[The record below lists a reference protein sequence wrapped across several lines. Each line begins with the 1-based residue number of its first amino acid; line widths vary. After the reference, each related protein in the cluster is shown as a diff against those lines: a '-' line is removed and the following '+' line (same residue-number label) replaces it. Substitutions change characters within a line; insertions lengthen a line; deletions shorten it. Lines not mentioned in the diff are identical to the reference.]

1 MQNRIFVGQKSK
13 YQQNKNTIIQ
23 GGQAQIYFAIDSKNY
38 QQVVIKE
45 YFKDSSFQVDYEVL
59 KKIQDK
65 YSENLENLV
74 KIYDQS
80 SEKEKMKFIVIE
92 YCNEGDLYTYHIKK
106 QQEVQTF
113 EQALE
118 VIDIAIQITKGMMI
132 LKELNLAHRD
142 LKPENILIH
151 NDGEKIIAKIS
162 DYGLTKEV
170 QRDLKSIVGTPNYMA
185 PEILSAYKKG
195 SVYDDKIDVWS
206 FGLILYEMFTCKCQQ
221 IGYKMPLKRSQKQT

>member
-1 MQNRIFVGQKSK
+1 
-13 YQQNKNTIIQ
+13 
-23 GGQAQIYFAIDSKNY
+23 
-38 QQVVIKE
+38 
-45 YFKDSSFQVDYEVL
+45 
-59 KKIQDK
+59 
-65 YSENLENLV
+65 
-74 KIYDQS
+74 
-80 SEKEKMKFIVIE
+80 MKFIVIE

-106 QQEVQTF
+106 QQEVQTL

-132 LKELNLAHRD
+132 LKELNLEHRD

-170 QRDLKSIVGTPNYMA
+170 QRDLKSIVRTPNFMA
-185 PEILSAYKKG
+185 PEILFANNKG

-206 FGLILYEMFTCKCQQ
+206 FGLILYEMFTCKEILRCKQ
-221 IGYKMPLKRSQKQT
+221 IGHKMPFKRSQKKT

>member
-1 MQNRIFVGQKSK
+1 
-13 YQQNKNTIIQ
+13 
-23 GGQAQIYFAIDSKNY
+23 
-38 QQVVIKE
+38 
-45 YFKDSSFQVDYEVL
+45 
-59 KKIQDK
+59 
-65 YSENLENLV
+65 
-74 KIYDQS
+74 
-80 SEKEKMKFIVIE
+80 MKFIVIE

-106 QQEVQTF
+106 QQEVQTL

-170 QRDLKSIVGTPNYMA
+170 QRDLKSIVGTPSYMA

-206 FGLILYEMFTCKCQQ
+206 FGLILYEMFTCKQ
-221 IGYKMPLKRSQKQT
+221 IFKGDQKQIFNQLIHYNNKIDQLLFQDRNK